1 MGVADDPTLLSYQ
14 QMYEI
19 RVFDLMT
26 NSQQMNDYG
35 MACMYAESLL
45 EFIGSEIPQKP
56 TATVTKEIRAEPIMY
71 YEVLF
76 KTVLRKI
83 RHNIATIRSHYGK
96 QVEIPRIIEQP
107 KNGGQKHGS

>member
-1 MGVADDPTLLSYQ
+1 MADDPTLLSYQ

-45 EFIGSEIPQKP
+45 EFVGSQIPQKP
-56 TATVTKEIRAEPIMY
+56 IAQAQKEVRAEPLMY
-71 YEVLF
+71 YELLF
-76 KTVLRKI
+76 KTVMKKI
-83 RHNIATIRSHYGK
+83 RFNIETIREHYGK
-96 QVEIPRIIEQP
+96 KVEIPKIITQP
-107 KNGGQKHGS
+107 KTGGRDNGN